1 MFATGK
7 LLPLLAHSIS
17 RKAKVL
23 FVTGS
28 CLNRQLTMKTSAG
41 PGRNYP
47 SGTKHF
53 ETVNEI
59 LSQLIEEKNEKAG
72 DADDIFIQ
80 ELINTRRSLQEK
92 WSHYYEEEQKTKE
105 VSLKK
110 NEDRGA
116 GSDSSVEFPEEA
128 DRPEE
133 QYERPEGQTG
143 ESNVLVWTFGK
154 NLNKD

>member
-1 MFATGK
+1 LQPEK

-17 RKAKVL
+17 RKAKSFIRYRELSQLAADNEKLQQVL
-23 FVTGS
+23 EEII
-28 CLNRQLTMKTSAG
+28 RQEQ
-41 PGRNYP
+41 
-47 SGTKHF
+47 KHF

>member
-1 MFATGK
+1 MLPEK

-17 RKAKVL
+17 RKAKSFIRYRELSQLAADNEKLQQVL
-23 FVTGS
+23 EEII
-28 CLNRQLTMKTSAG
+28 RQEQ
-41 PGRNYP
+41 
-47 SGTKHF
+47 KHF

>member
-1 MFATGK
+1 MQPEK

-17 RKAKVL
+17 RKAKSFIRYRELSQLAADNEKLQQVL
-23 FVTGS
+23 EEII
-28 CLNRQLTMKTSAG
+28 RQEQ
-41 PGRNYP
+41 
-47 SGTKHF
+47 KHF